1 MRKRKILVTFGL
13 LACMAA
19 GTVFHGMTGF
29 VHAEES
35 TLEMVDLAD
44 GVTYGCNEQGMPQ
57 FVNLNGNSVIIK
69 DVPAE
74 EGGTVKYHNIY
85 IDKNRNGIVDDGEE
99 KVVLDKDMGG
109 SDNSDVPAGI
119 PIYGIYQAKSTTPI
133 RITLEGNGY
142 GTVIGVNQG
151 ELVTSEGTA
160 VFMDID
166 CGSIGECYAA
176 KSSTVTVSGTVE
188 KAIAVHMV
196 NGNISALYGVQDC
209 TVITG
214 ENVNTGIAL
223 EMTGGTVSSCY
234 VDQCSDVAMASNI
247 KMALD
252 VDILQDAAV
261 SKELYAVSGD
271 TGLNAEATEI
281 TGAVDINIDGSGR
294 QVSGSLS
301 VSTLYAVRNN
311 ITIDGSLTVMAD
323 NMSSGPVFIAQ
334 NNVIIT
340 EDMSVVLGENA
351 SIYQFY
357 VLENASVDKDVTVQ
371 MCGSQY
377 SSMPNQA
384 HIVKSKAASKNYTI
398 GGDLTVIQMTG
409 HWKQLFCVEENTN
422 VNGDV
427 TVSIEGGSLESLTG
441 MQDATVGGDFR
452 LTTGETVEFTGGGYI
467 YGCRGT
473 VNGNFEFS
481 IYNANTMAQNYTY
494 LYPFNYGPTKIGG
507 DVIITEVGGYYSG
520 LNYNST
526 SSNSRPKVAGDYT
539 LTIKGVREYDKLYGV
554 HSIEVE
560 GNVSITLQDADAASN
575 SNGCAYMVKDA
586 VCKQN
591 VEITTKNNQ
600 FTSFEGVS
608 NAEVTGNV
616 TLQCSGDTASLSS
629 GGYFYGMKMGKTAGS
644 VTAQIT
650 NCQYKY
656 FYGFYTVSEIG
667 GAVDMRING
676 GNYISKIEP
685 CYESNA
691 KDNITLVV
699 DGAVLGKDGNTI
711 NLTNPAAK
719 DTYVV
724 FDVKDTCT
732 VNGNYY
738 VENKP
743 TVSPNKGGNMLA
755 IGGDYYFT
763 GFYPI
768 TENVAAGS
776 IYLSNGAIMKIPEG
790 ITISVEDSGMI
801 YAQDGTQF
809 LIEGTLRGAVCQDNG
824 YKVSSYYVNGGELDT
839 PTDNISYLYYPITLD
854 YLEEMGT
861 VTAGGNV
868 NGTSLCPELLFGR
881 VGHPMSV
888 TCKAK
893 KGYELTSVEIKKLS
907 GESPSDMA
915 EDETTAGKYSF
926 TMPKEPVSISVGFAA
941 AQITLGSTKCDI
953 ETEFNKTSTLESP
966 LYDMADIEITNDAE
980 EGTVSYEVDGEY
992 GLPTGLRLKNGKI
1005 YGTPAR
1011 VYEDGKTTVIHITG
1025 KNGTTADFTL
1035 NFTVQQGGSGLDK
1048 IEVAMVGLPIE
1059 LTAEYGNRLSEID
1072 LPYNENG
1079 VWYLGGKEIANPS
1092 VSADDLPD
1100 GAFVWKDA
1108 DTVVD
1113 ALEGEE
1119 AVYFVTYVPEDS
1131 DCYEIMPTQLQV
1143 SVKVIHIHRY
1153 GDTWEK
1159 DADNHWK
1166 ECKCGERAEEAA
1178 HTWDAGVVTKQP
1190 TATEAGERTLTCTVC
1205 EATKIVEEPATG
1217 EKPHEHIYSD
1227 AWKTDADNH
1236 WKECE
1241 CGEKAEE
1248 AAHTWDAGVVTKQ
1261 PTATEAGERTQTCT
1275 VCKAAKI
1282 VEEPATG
1289 GEHKHV
1295 YGDTWKTDTN
1305 KHWKEC
1311 ECGDRAEEA
1320 AHVWDAGVVTK
1331 QPTAAQTGE
1340 KTLTCTVCKKTKT
1353 ETVAVLGGN
1362 ENPGGDTPGG
1372 VTPGG
1377 NENQEGVINVP
1388 AEGTVLT
1395 DSVTKAKYKVTGT
1408 EEGSRTVMYMVTTN
1422 KAAATVNIPSVV
1434 MIDNISYDVT
1444 AIADNAFKN
1453 NKKLK
1458 KVVIS
1463 SKILTIGNAAFSGCK
1478 KLATVT
1484 MGANVTTIGKNAFYN
1499 CIALKKI
1506 VIPKA
1511 VVKIGSKAF
1520 YGCKKLL
1527 NITIKTTKLT
1537 TKNVGSK
1544 AFTKAGSSNYK
1555 KMVVKVPKS
1564 KLKAYKKTL
1573 KKRGVNSK
1581 AKIKK

>member
-1 MRKRKILVTFGL
+1 MRKRKILVAFGL

-35 TLEMVDLAD
+35 TLEMVNLAD
-44 GVTYGCNEQGMPQ
+44 GVTYDTPDGGMG
-57 FVNLNGNSVIIK
+57 FINLHGNSVIIK
-69 DVPAE
+69 DVPAA
-74 EGGTVKYHNIY
+74 EGESVSYRNIY
-85 IDKNRNGIVDDGEE
+85 IDTNRNGVVDAGEE
-99 KVVLDKDMGG
+99 KVELAQSMGG
-109 SDNSDVPAGI
+109 DDNSDIPAAI
-119 PIYGIYQAKSTTPI
+119 PIYGIYQAKSVTPI
-133 RITLEGNGY
+133 QITVECSGNGD
-142 GTVIGVNQG
+142 IIAVNQG
-151 ELVTSEGTA
+151 ELVAAEGTA
-160 VFMDID
+160 VTMDIS
-166 CGSIGECYAA
+166 CVAMEACYGA
-176 KSSTVTVSGTVE
+176 KESTVISEAGTAIDIQMESGSV
-188 KAIAVHMV
+188 
-196 NGNISALYGVQDC
+196 SALYGAYSS
-209 TVITG
+209 TVKAG
-214 ENVNTGIAL
+214 ENAQIGIAL
-223 EMTGGTVSSCY
+223 EMTGGTVGSCY
-234 VDQCSDVAMASNI
+234 VDQCSDVAMASNT
-247 KMALD
+247 KTALD
-252 VDILQDAAV
+252 VDILRDAAV
-261 SKELYAVSGD
+261 RSYLYAVAGD
-271 TGLNAEATEI
+271 AGLNAEMTEI
-281 TGAVDINIDGSGR
+281 TGAVDVNIDGSGR
-294 QVSGSLS
+294 QAG
-301 VSTLYAVRNN
+301 VSTLYVVRNN
-311 ITIDGSLTVMAD
+311 VTIDGNVTMVAD
-323 NMSSGPVFIAQ
+323 NMSSGPALIAQ

-340 EDMSVVLGENA
+340 EDISVIVGENT

-384 HIVKSKAASKNYTI
+384 HIVKSKAASRNYSI
-398 GGDLTVIQMTG
+398 GGDLTVIQKTG
-409 HWKQLFCVEENTN
+409 HWEQLLCVEENAS
-422 VNGDV
+422 VNGNV
-427 TVSIEGGSLESLTG
+427 TVSVEGGNFKSLTG
-441 MQDATVGGDFR
+441 MQNAAVGGDFR

-467 YGCRGT
+467 YGCLGT

-494 LYPFNYGPTKIGG
+494 FYPFNYGLTEIGG

-526 SSNSRPKVAGDYT
+526 SSKPKIAGDYT
-539 LTIKGVREYDKLYGV
+539 LTIKDVRERDILYGI
-554 HSIEVE
+554 HNIEVE
-560 GNVSITLQDADAASN
+560 GDVKITVQEVDDSSN
-575 SNGCAYMVKDA
+575 SYGCAYMIKDA

-591 VEITTKNNQ
+591 VEITTKDNQ

-608 NAEVTGNV
+608 NAEVSGNV
-616 TLQCSGDTASLSS
+616 MLQCSGDTASTSS
-629 GGYFYGMKMGKTAGS
+629 GGYFYGLKMGQTAGS
-644 VTAQIT
+644 VTAEIT
-650 NCQYKY
+650 DCQYKY
-656 FYGFYTVSEIG
+656 FYGLYTVSEIG
-667 GAVDMRING
+667 QAVDMRING
-676 GNYISKIEP
+676 GNYISMIEP

-724 FDVKDTCT
+724 FDIKDTCT
-732 VNGNYY
+732 VSGNYY
-738 VENKP
+738 VENK
-743 TVSPNKGGNMLA
+743 TTISPNKGGNMLA
-755 IGGDYYFT
+755 IDGNYYFT
-763 GFYPI
+763 GSYPI

-776 IYLSNGAIMKIPEG
+776 IYLSNGAVMKIPEG
-790 ITISVEDSGMI
+790 ITVSVEDSGMI
-801 YAQDGTQF
+801 YAKDGAQF

-824 YKVSSYYVNGGELDT
+824 YQVSSYYVNGGELDT
-839 PTDNISYLYYPITLD
+839 PTSNISYLYYPITLD
-854 YLEEMGT
+854 YSKKMGT
-861 VTAGGNV
+861 VVMDGFGTA
-868 NGTSLCPELLFGR
+868 LYPEIVFGR
-881 VGHPMSV
+881 AGYPMSV
-888 TCKAK
+888 AGKAK

-915 EDETTAGKYSF
+915 EDETTVGKYSF
-926 TMPKEPVSISVGFAA
+926 TMPKEPISIRVDFAA
-941 AQITLGSTKCDI
+941 AQITLGSTECDI
-953 ETEFNKTSTLESP
+953 DTEFNKTSTLESP
-966 LYDMADIEITNDAE
+966 LYDMADVEITNDAE

-1048 IEVAMVGLPIE
+1048 VEVAIAGLPVE

-1092 VSADDLPD
+1092 VSAEDVPD

-1119 AVYFVTYVPEDS
+1119 AVYTAVYVPKEP
-1131 DCYEIMPTQLQV
+1131 DCYKVIPVQLQV
-1143 SVKVIHIHRY
+1143 SVKVIHIHKY

-1159 DADNHWK
+1159 DADKHWK
-1166 ECKCGERAEEAA
+1166 ECKCGERAEEAV

-1190 TATEAGERTLTCTVC
+1190 TATETGERTLTCTVC

-1217 EKPHEHIYSD
+1217 EKPHEHIYAD
-1227 AWKTDADNH
+1227 AWKTDADKH

-1241 CGEKAEE
+1241 CGEK
-1248 AAHTWDAGVVTKQ
+1248 
-1261 PTATEAGERTQTCT
+1261 
-1275 VCKAAKI
+1275 
-1282 VEEPATG
+1282 
-1289 GEHKHV
+1289 
-1295 YGDTWKTDTN
+1295 
-1305 KHWKEC
+1305 
-1311 ECGDRAEEA
+1311 AEEA

-1331 QPTAAQTGE
+1331 QPTATQTGE
-1340 KTLTCTVCKKTKT
+1340 KTITCTVCKKTKT
-1353 ETVAVLGGN
+1353 QVVAALGESG
-1362 ENPGGDTPGG
+1362 NPGGGTSGGITPGG
-1372 VTPGG
+1372 GEAPGEVT
-1377 NENQEGVINVP
+1377 EIP
-1388 AEGTVLT
+1388 AAGTILN

-1408 EEGSRTVMYMVTTN
+1408 TEGSRTVMYMETTDR
-1422 KAAATVNIPSVV
+1422 AAATVKIPDVV
-1434 MIDNISYDVT
+1434 KIDNISYDVT

-1478 KLATVT
+1478 KLAAVS

-1499 CIALKKI
+1499 CVALKKI
-1506 VIPKA
+1506 VLPKT
-1511 VVKIGSKAF
+1511 VIKIGTKAF
-1520 YGCKKLL
+1520 YGCKKLV

-1564 KLKAYKKTL
+1564 KLKVYKTML
-1573 KKRGVNSK
+1573 KKRGVHSK

>member
-119 PIYGIYQAKSTTPI
+119 PIYGIYQARSTTPI

-142 GTVIGVNQG
+142 GTVIGVNRG

-271 TGLNAEATEI
+271 AGLNAEATEI

-340 EDMSVVLGENA
+340 EDMSAVLGENA

-384 HIVKSKAASKNYTI
+384 HIVRSKAASKNYTI

-452 LTTGETVEFTGGGYI
+452 LTTGETVEFTGKGYV
-467 YGCRGT
+467 YGCQGT
-473 VNGNFEFS
+473 VSGDYEFT
-481 IYNANTMAQNYTY
+481 INNANTMAQNYTY
-494 LYPFNYGPTKIGG
+494 LYPFNYGESEIGG
-507 DVIITEVGGYYSG
+507 DVIITEVGGYYDQ
-520 LNYNST
+520 LNYNGG
-526 SSNSRPKVAGDYT
+526 SSKIKVAGDYT
-539 LTIKGVREYDKLYGV
+539 LTIKGVREHDKLYGI
-554 HSIEVE
+554 HNIEVE
-560 GNVSITLQDADAASN
+560 GDVSITLQEADASFN
-575 SNGCAYMVKDA
+575 SYGWTYMVKDSI
-586 VCKQN
+586 CKKN
-591 VEITTKNNQ
+591 VNITTKDNQ

-616 TLQCSGDTASLSS
+616 TLRCSGDTASVSS
-629 GGYFYGMKMGKTAGS
+629 GGSFYGLKMGKAEGS
-644 VTAQIT
+644 VTAEIT
-650 NCQYKY
+650 DCQYKY
-656 FYGFYTVSEIG
+656 FYGLYTVSEIG

-776 IYLSNGAIMKIPEG
+776 IYLSKGAIMKIPEG

-881 VGHPMSV
+881 VGNPMSV

-893 KGYELTSVEIKKLS
+893 KGYESTSVEIKKLT
-907 GESPSDMA
+907 GESLSDIT

-926 TMPKEPVSISVGFAA
+926 TMPKEPVNINAAFAA
-941 AQITLGSTKCDI
+941 TQITLDKTELGL
-953 ETEFNKTSTLESP
+953 EAEFNVATTAESP
-966 LYDMADIEITNDAE
+966 LYDMANIEIINDAE
-980 EGTVSYEVDGEY
+980 EGTVSYEVDEEY

-1011 VYEDGKTTVIHITG
+1011 VYEDGKTTIIHITG
-1025 KNGTTADFTL
+1025 KNGTKADLTL
-1035 NFTVQQGGSGLDK
+1035 NIVVQQGELELVK
-1048 IEVAMVGLPIE
+1048 VEVPIDGLPVE
-1059 LTAEYGNRLSEID
+1059 LAAEYGNILSEIE
-1072 LPYNENG
+1072 LPYNKNG
-1079 VWYLGGKEIANPS
+1079 VWYLGGEEIENPT
-1092 VSADDLPD
+1092 VSAEDLPD
-1100 GAFVWKDA
+1100 GAFVWEDA
-1108 DTVVD
+1108 DIVVD

-1119 AVYFVTYVPEDS
+1119 AVYFVIYVPEDP
-1131 DCYEIMPTQLQV
+1131 DCYEIMPAQLQV

-1153 GDTWEK
+1153 GDIWKT
-1159 DADNHWK
+1159 DADKHWK
-1166 ECKCGERAEEAA
+1166 ECGCGEKAEEAA

-1205 EATKIVEEPATG
+1205 EATKIVEEPAIG
-1217 EKPHEHIYSD
+1217 ENPHEHTYSD
-1227 AWKTDADNH
+1227 TWKTDADKH

-1248 AAHTWDAGVVTKQ
+1248 AAHIWDAGVVTKQ
-1261 PTATEAGERTQTCT
+1261 PTATEAGERTLTCT
-1275 VCKAAKI
+1275 VCGMKK
-1282 VEEPATG
+1282 VVSEPATG
-1289 GEHKHV
+1289 ENPHEHT
-1295 YGDTWKTDTN
+1295 YLNTWKTDAD

-1311 ECGDRAEEA
+1311 ECGEKAEEA
-1320 AHVWDAGVVTK
+1320 VHTWDAGVVIK
-1331 QPTAAQTGE
+1331 QPTATEKGE
-1340 KTLTCTVCKKTKT
+1340 KIITCTVCKKIKT
-1353 ETVAVLGGN
+1353 EMIAALGGSG
-1362 ENPGGDTPGG
+1362 NPGGT
-1372 VTPGG
+1372 TPGG
-1377 NENQEGVINVP
+1377 NENSGENTNIP
-1388 AEGTVLT
+1388 AAGTILN

-1408 EEGSRTVMYMVTTN
+1408 EEGSRTVMYMATTD
-1422 KAAATVNIPSVV
+1422 KAAATVNIPAIVI
-1434 MIDNISYDVT
+1434 IDNISYDVT

-1506 VIPKA
+1506 VIPKT
-1511 VVKIGSKAF
+1511 VIKIGNKAF

>member
-1340 KTLTCTVCKKTKT
+1340 KTLTCTGCKKTKT